1 MIQMGAF
8 FEQILP
14 TLDFVLKYSIP
25 LLAYVGLSLGMVW
38 IVYRM
43 KIRSPYP
50 RKFFHVLIFS
60 GATLFQFTLGIQ
72 AVVLFGI
79 WTSLVIVLAMIQG
92 KKCWFFHALTRPQDA
107 PKEKRLILLAWAATL
122 LGGLV
127 SNFFFP
133 KTAFLG
139 YWIVG
144 WGDAL
149 AEPVGLRWGKHF
161 YQVPFSAKRSVEG
174 SFGVFLGSFVASLCG
189 GWLLHLDM
197 SEMLYLGLLCGI
209 TASFIEA
216 ISPYGLDN
224 GTVQFAISGLTH
236 WFLLK

>member
-1 MIQMGAF
+1 MIAF
-8 FEQILP
+8 FEKIFP
-14 TLDFVLKYSIP
+14 SFDFVLKYSIP

-43 KIRSPYP
+43 KVPSPYP
-50 RKFFHVLIFS
+50 RKLFHVLIFS
-60 GATLFQFTLGIQ
+60 GATVFQFTLGVQ
-72 AVVLFGI
+72 AVVLFGM
-79 WTSLVIVLAMIQG
+79 WTSLFIVFAMIQG
-92 KKCWFFHALTRPQDA
+92 KKCWFFHALTRPQEA
-107 PKEKRLILLAWAATL
+107 PKEKCLILLAWASTL
-122 LGGLV
+122 FGGLV

-133 KTAFLG
+133 KTAFWG

-174 SFGVFLGSFVASLCG
+174 SCGVFLGSFVATVCG
-189 GWLLHLDM
+189 GWLFHLDM
-197 SEMLYLGLLCGI
+197 VQTLSLGLLCGI

-224 GTVQFAISGLTH
+224 GTVQFAISGLAH
-236 WFLLK
+236 WLLLK